1 VIKVSLQGHTV
12 KLILAGIRP
21 LVAIRTAV
29 STKLAILREQTKCIL
44 ILTCIKFYHLVVFVV
59 SKQVTDLGGRV
70 PGESEGAN
78 PCPV

>member
-1 VIKVSLQGHTV
+1 
-12 KLILAGIRP
+12 
-21 LVAIRTAV
+21 
-29 STKLAILREQTKCIL
+29 
-44 ILTCIKFYHLVVFVV
+44 VFVV